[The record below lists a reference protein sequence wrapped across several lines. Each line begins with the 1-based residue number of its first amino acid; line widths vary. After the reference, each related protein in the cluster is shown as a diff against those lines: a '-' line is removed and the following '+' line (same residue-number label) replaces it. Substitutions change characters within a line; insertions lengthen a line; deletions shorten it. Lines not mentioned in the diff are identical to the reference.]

1 MSTCG
6 AGNPITR
13 KGSNIDIECL
23 HGSST
28 TSPELKILFDV
39 FKGTNLSDSD
49 YLINFVESLKRRPC
63 VSFFQRMIV
72 EQTVF
77 HFLCKDIPP
86 PSVSTLTDDDV
97 IYAVNRLHNLFVG
110 RSDYNEYKRQI
121 KSLIVHDDKGNE
133 VPVLDFKSFKD
144 GRTALENAQCLKKT
158 PGDKYDKVI
167 EIINSINNPDE
178 KGLPASALAQT
189 EKHEEGHG
197 TWHERPSIESDA
209 PTYVRAAS
217 ANLCE
222 DGTHLYKVGD
232 KLVLD
237 TGKSFIVSKCVLGG
251 YEEEIND
258 GVTHTTKTHIFD
270 AIKRKAYVRG
280 GKKTK
285 RSSFRYKKRSSKSK
299 KLRKRNKITK
309 KR

>member
-1 MSTCG
+1 
-6 AGNPITR
+6 
-13 KGSNIDIECL
+13 
-23 HGSST
+23 
-28 TSPELKILFDV
+28 
-39 FKGTNLSDSD
+39 
-49 YLINFVESLKRRPC
+49 
-63 VSFFQRMIV
+63 MIV

-97 IYAVNRLHNLFVG
+97 IYAVNRLHNLFVR
-110 RSDYNEYKRQI
+110 RSHYNEYKRQI

-167 EIINSINNPDE
+167 DI
-178 KGLPASALAQT
+178 
-189 EKHEEGHG
+189 
-197 TWHERPSIESDA
+197 IESIKKVKGSDA
-209 PTYVRAAS
+209 DAS
-217 ANLCE
+217 DTWREVDSCKENNLK
-222 DGTHLYKVGD
+222 YKVGD
-232 KLVLD
+232 KLVLNNFWRHKFTVEGCNKD
-237 TGKSFIVSKCVLGG
+237 G
-251 YEEEIND
+251 YIEHNGED
-258 GVTHTTKTHIFD
+258 PHTKKPI
-270 AIKRKAYVRG
+270 IKIHPESTISHKALFNG

-299 KLRKRNKITK
+299 KLKKRNKITK